1 MTIYNATA
9 INKKIIALDSD
20 KTRGIVNTYYIDSYK
35 RYNAMPPEEA
45 QNSNASCS
53 NCWIF

>member
-20 KTRGIVNTYYIDSYK
+20 KTRGIVNTYYIESYK
-35 RYNAMPPEEA
+35 QYNAMLPEEVE
-45 QNSNASCS
+45 NSNASCN
-53 NCWIF
+53 NC